1 MLKVAILDDYQNVS
15 QAFLN
20 LKKLDGKY
28 EFKIF
33 NEAFTDENDA
43 GEQLKNYEA
52 LLIMRERTKI
62 TKSLINKLKKLKFI
76 ITSGMRNKAIDLD
89 TAKQKK
95 IIVCG
100 TEINANPTAELTWA
114 LILGLVRNFKEEIDN
129 MYQGY
134 WQTTVGF
141 ELKGKILGLIGLG
154 KIGSQV
160 AKVGKAFGM
169 QVVAWSENL
178 NLSHAKELGVLPMN
192 KEDLIQTSDFI
203 SIHVVLGERYKNLIT
218 KNDLQMMKKSA
229 FLINTSRGPIVNEND
244 LVKASFIT
252 LGLAVGV
259 STMLML
265 TLKIAHPPAGGTVIM
280 VMIGDASF
288 RFLIFPV
295 MVGAITI
302 IIGGIIYNRLLLKRK
317 YPLSWK

>member
-33 NEAFTDENDA
+33 NEAFRDENDT
-43 GEQLKNYEA
+43 GEQLKDYEA

-62 TKSLINKLKKLKFI
+62 TKLLINKLKKLKFI

-89 TAKQKK
+89 AAKQRK

-100 TEINANPTAELTWA
+100 TEINSNPAAELTWA

-160 AKVGKAFGM
+160 AKVGTAFGM
-169 QVVAWSENL
+169 QIVAWSENL
-178 NLSHAKELGVLPMN
+178 NLSHAKKLGVLPMN
-192 KEDLIQTSDFI
+192 KEDLIKTSDFI
-203 SIHVVLGERYKNLIT
+203 SIHVVLGERYNNLIT

-244 LVKASFIT
+244 LVEALKSNQIAGA
-252 LGLAVGV
+252 GLDVYDQEP
-259 STMLML
+259 LPDNHKL
-265 TLKIAHPPAGGTVIM
+265 
-280 VMIGDASF
+280 
-288 RFLIFPV
+288 RFLPN
-295 MVGAITI
+295 A
-302 IIGGIIYNRLLLKRK
+302 LLLPHLGYVTAENYSIFYTQMFEDLEACVKGKPIRVIE
-317 YPLSWK
+317 S